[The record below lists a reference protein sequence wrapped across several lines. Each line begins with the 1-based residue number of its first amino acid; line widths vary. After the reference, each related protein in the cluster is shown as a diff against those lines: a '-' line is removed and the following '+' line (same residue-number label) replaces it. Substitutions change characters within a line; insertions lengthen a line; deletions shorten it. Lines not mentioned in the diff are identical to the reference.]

1 MRTCIQVYTSP
12 PLFRGVVITHC
23 NIDTCINRY
32 RRALYRFYHWQLKI
46 AYSDI
51 THTYV
56 GLYLLSHLKSR
67 IFNTANSLWEK
78 TAGSRKYESPF
89 IKSSQISLGPVSC
102 VTAIGEVLRNIQKK
116 VRLRY
121 LLLNG
126 KRIKSTSRKPTQSR
140 INFNVIFDMFDIWS
154 QVRIKLLPPPQKKKF
169 TSTLKKYFP
178 PLQHK
183 LTIKITKA
191 KMLICLFAYFD
202 I

>member
-102 VTAIGEVLRNIQKK
+102 VTAIGE
-116 VRLRY
+116 
-121 LLLNG
+121 LLNG
-126 KRIKSTSRKPTQSR
+126 KQIKSTSRKPMQSR
-140 INFNVIFDMFDIWS
+140 INFNAIFDMFDNWS
-154 QVRIKLLPPPQKKKF
+154 QVQIKPLPPKNYLHPKKVLSPSP
-169 TSTLKKYFP
+169 T
-178 PLQHK
+178 
-183 LTIKITKA
+183 
-191 KMLICLFAYFD
+191 
-202 I
+202 

>member
-23 NIDTCINRY
+23 NIDTCNNRY
-32 RRALYRFYHWQLKI
+32 RRALYRLYHWQLEI
-46 AYSDI
+46 AFSDI

-56 GLYLLSHLKSR
+56 GLYLLSLLKSR

-126 KRIKSTSRKPTQSR
+126 KQIKSTSRKPMQSR
-140 INFNVIFDMFDIWS
+140 INFNAIFDMFDIWS
-154 QVRIKLLPPPQKKKF
+154 QVRIKPLPPKNYLHPKKVLSPSP
-169 TSTLKKYFP
+169 T
-178 PLQHK
+178 
-183 LTIKITKA
+183 
-191 KMLICLFAYFD
+191 
-202 I
+202 